1 MIDKKRIKE
10 DTRAIQVV
18 VITTLALIFAA
29 SEMGF
34 SQSQEAAKVRIKV
47 KDKLRMAKLGDVH
60 MAGKIGDELDLVVR
74 KRISSDFAANEII
87 PEATQAFETR
97 MDDQFHEGRGLWQ
110 GEFWGKWVLSAVAAY
125 EYTGDE
131 TIKATIR
138 KETDR
143 LIATQDANGYIG
155 SYKNSAFV
163 SGNVWNVWNRKYALW
178 GLVEAYQTL
187 QDPKVLAAAQ
197 RMMDHLMT
205 EVGPGKVEVVDTG
218 NFYGLPSSS
227 ILTPLVK
234 LYLYSGEKKY
244 LDYAE
249 YIVQSWESVPG
260 SPPAIVQKGLTKTPV
275 HEWFPDK
282 GKWTKAYEF
291 ISCVEGLVDL
301 YQVVGKED
309 YLQAARNIFA
319 SIQKNERVI
328 TGGIG
333 YHDKLVGAS
342 LKPTGLNEPCDVVYW
357 ERLATKL
364 MTLTGDQ
371 SYANEIERLS
381 YNILIG
387 SISANGE
394 WGLRRMGLN
403 EPHLISPL
411 HCFTKNHQ
419 CCVANVP
426 RGLLQLGE
434 VVLMSDQTKNN
445 LLVNLYIP
453 GTYQAVLSDNKIA
466 GLTVET
472 RYPKDGEIILI
483 FDSEGP
489 FKSNV
494 SLRIPD
500 WCNDND
506 FQVKVNGKSVANQS
520 SGKGVFSINQS
531 WKKGDRISINM
542 GLPVRLI
549 SIPEEPTYKAIMRG
563 PLVLARCSL
572 LEPIEVMVKPV
583 TLDASMVL
591 TPLSNSEKTANVWL
605 EFEGKTSDGKII
617 KLCDYAST
625 GKEYDKPQDPTA
637 WEAMIKNE
645 VETTSIV
652 WLKTQ

>member
-1 MIDKKRIKE
+1 MLKPI
-10 DTRAIQVV
+10 
-18 VITTLALIFAA
+18 ITLFAFTFCLGMA
-29 SEMGF
+29 QTSYCQNPGTPEL
-34 SQSQEAAKVRIKV
+34 RIKV

-60 MAGKIGDELDLVVR
+60 MTGKIGEELDLVVD
-74 KRISSDFAANEII
+74 KRIASDYAVNEII
-87 PEATQAFETR
+87 PEATLAFETR
-97 MDDQFHEGRGLWQ
+97 LDDQYHQGRGLWQ

-125 EYTGDE
+125 EYTGDAK
-131 TIKATIR
+131 IKAAIR

-143 LIATQDANGYIG
+143 LIDTQDANGYIG

-187 QDPKVLAAAQ
+187 QDPKVLTAAQ

-205 EVGPGKVEVVDTG
+205 EVGPGKVEMVDTG

-234 LYLYSGEKKY
+234 LYLYSGEQKY

-249 YIVQSWESVPG
+249 YIVQNWESVPD
-260 SPPAIVQKGLTKTPV
+260 SPPAILRKGLTGTPV

-301 YQVVGKED
+301 YQVVGNED
-309 YLQAARNIFA
+309 YLKAAENIFT
-319 SIQKNERVI
+319 SIQENERVI

-342 LKPTGLNEPCDVVYW
+342 LKPSGLNEPCDVVYW
-357 ERLATKL
+357 ERLAARL
-364 MTLTGDQ
+364 MTLTGKQ
-371 SYANEIERLS
+371 TYADEIERLS
-381 YNILIG
+381 YNVLVG
-387 SISANGE
+387 SISADGT

-403 EPHLISPL
+403 EPHLVSPL

-434 VVLMSDQTKNN
+434 VTLMSDRAKNN

-453 GTYQAVLSDNKIA
+453 GTYQAMLSDNKTV
-466 GLTVET
+466 GLSIDTD
-472 RYPKDGEIILI
+472 YPKNGEVNLKLKTAQ
-483 FDSEGP
+483 P
-489 FKSNV
+489 FAGAV
-494 SLRIPD
+494 SLRIPE
-500 WCNDND
+500 WCQD
-506 FQVKVNGKSVANQS
+506 FQVKVNGKSVENQ
-520 SGKGVFSINQS
+520 GTDKGVFVVKRNWKNQD
-531 WKKGDRISINM
+531 KLTVTM
-542 GLPVRLI
+542 GMPAQLI
-549 SIPEEPTYKAIMRG
+549 SIPDEPTYKAIMRG

-572 LEPIEVMVKPV
+572 LESAEAMEQPV
-583 TLDASMVL
+583 ALGPELTL
-591 TPLSNSEKTANVWL
+591 TPIDNSDKTPGVWL
-605 EFEGKTSDGKII
+605 EFTGKTADGKTL

-625 GKEYDKPQDPTA
+625 GKEYDKPQDPTD
-637 WEAMIKNE
+637 WEGMIKNE
-645 VETTSIV
+645 VKTTSKV
-652 WLKTQ
+652 WLKTE